1 MYREKTITK
10 KKDFDKFGNLK
21 FGFDICSSLQSPK
34 MTEQVE
40 NTLKNIDLNT
50 PTIEA

>member
-10 KKDFDKFGNLK
+10 KIFDNDK

>member
-10 KKDFDKFGNLK
+10 NFFDK

>member
-10 KKDFDKFGNLK
+10 KKDFDK